1 MEAESL
7 AATCTLAFA
16 VAREGV
22 EAVPPVEPPAPM
34 RSFLYVA
41 TLPKRAMSVA
51 QRVLEDDHEFRQR
64 VIARATER
72 NVGTEGYRWLTEVAG
87 SSSEGSTF
95 SRLADRAE
103 QTSPEQTSPE
113 PAAPEPSVPPM
124 PAPPEVAPVAPVTGA
139 VPPMPTPPSS
149 VPAVPATGA
158 VPPMPAPPSG
168 DSSDDAATADAI
180 EDELANLRSLVDRL
194 ADERTVVRSSV
205 DDLETEVADRRDESS
220 ALTDEIQSL
229 RGDVHAARQA
239 EQVAAEEAAAQA
251 AAERTAADLAAT
263 EMAAADLAAAEQRVA
278 AAESERETL
287 QRTVAR
293 LDAERLDIE
302 ARLQTS
308 EAAVADATAALEA
321 RDADLSA
328 TKARLDQ
335 TMTALDEQRSAAG
348 DAQSAG
354 LAELAEVRSSLEE
367 QIRTTGAELT
377 QTRQAL
383 AAADAELTSVRDEL
397 VASRT
402 QVEELRA
409 ELEAVRSEQA
419 AAVAD
424 VAAAKADAEVAQA
437 QAEAAQ
443 AEAANAQS
451 ESEAARADA
460 EAARADAEAA
470 RAEAEQAE
478 VEAANAAADA
488 AAARA
493 EAATADT
500 DLMSLR
506 ETLSTSERSLTEA
519 NARVTG
525 LEADLAAT
533 NDKLTTAEGIA
544 AQVAFLREELGNAQ
558 NEREELITQLEVS
571 EQARTDIERQLTSVS
586 SQWRD
591 LQMELVKLGEHRAAV
606 ERELEEL
613 LAERQSTMAERAK
626 LFGDLGAQLG
636 RVESERDLLATQL
649 AVTRDHLDGTRAAF
663 AEASEAIS
671 VKLDD
676 TGQRLDVLDADVAGA
691 EDATGRLAA
700 AVSATSSV
708 IDGAAPSSVE
718 AADDAAND
726 EPANAEPANAEAVMG
741 EAVIDDLAP
750 EAEPTEGSVEVD
762 PFLAAPDAPAGATS
776 ELEDTAFGTAEP
788 EAAEPAVDA
797 DDPFA
802 EAGAAVESGVDELQS
817 GWDPFDNDPG
827 FAPAMPGETDLEVAA
842 AAWLPDGTD
851 LTDDLTEGP
860 DGEGESFAAGS
871 EDAADSTVRPE
882 ADSVNL
888 PEADSTDV
896 AEIDE
901 PGEESESERSV
912 PELAADDLDEALS
925 SQGFGAVESTLGDS
939 DSVDAPSPD
948 TDAVR
953 ETDTESGADPSP
965 SAEAPAE
972 AEAPLE
978 ADTDVEDVA
987 VDAGVDLTVADSE
1000 RRRIVVPADVADDTL
1015 AATRFVVGAEDV
1027 VLLIDGD
1034 AVAELGW
1041 PSMDPAA
1048 RREVLVERL
1057 TELAAETGAAP
1068 DLVFDGA
1075 VGDDSELPVSKS
1087 VRVRLTASGIEP
1099 ATALG
1104 ALVDTYPRH
1113 WPVAVITDNSEVGD
1127 DAARRGASLIT
1138 NAHFLDLFLVK

>member
-1 MEAESL
+1 
-7 AATCTLAFA
+7 
-16 VAREGV
+16 
-22 EAVPPVEPPAPM
+22 
-34 RSFLYVA
+34 
-41 TLPKRAMSVA
+41 
-51 QRVLEDDHEFRQR
+51 
-64 VIARATER
+64 
-72 NVGTEGYRWLTEVAG
+72 
-87 SSSEGSTF
+87 
-95 SRLADRAE
+95 
-103 QTSPEQTSPE
+103 
-113 PAAPEPSVPPM
+113 
-124 PAPPEVAPVAPVTGA
+124 
-139 VPPMPTPPSS
+139 
-149 VPAVPATGA
+149 
-158 VPPMPAPPSG
+158 
-168 DSSDDAATADAI
+168 
-180 EDELANLRSLVDRL
+180 
-194 ADERTVVRSSV
+194 
-205 DDLETEVADRRDESS
+205 
-220 ALTDEIQSL
+220 
-229 RGDVHAARQA
+229 
-239 EQVAAEEAAAQA
+239 
-251 AAERTAADLAAT
+251 
-263 EMAAADLAAAEQRVA
+263 
-278 AAESERETL
+278 
-287 QRTVAR
+287 
-293 LDAERLDIE
+293 
-302 ARLQTS
+302 
-308 EAAVADATAALEA
+308 
-321 RDADLSA
+321 
-328 TKARLDQ
+328 
-335 TMTALDEQRSAAG
+335 
-348 DAQSAG
+348 
-354 LAELAEVRSSLEE
+354 
-367 QIRTTGAELT
+367 
-377 QTRQAL
+377 
-383 AAADAELTSVRDEL
+383 
-397 VASRT
+397 
-402 QVEELRA
+402 
-409 ELEAVRSEQA
+409 
-419 AAVAD
+419 
-424 VAAAKADAEVAQA
+424 
-437 QAEAAQ
+437 
-443 AEAANAQS
+443 
-451 ESEAARADA
+451 
-460 EAARADAEAA
+460 
-470 RAEAEQAE
+470 
-478 VEAANAAADA
+478 
-488 AAARA
+488 
-493 EAATADT
+493 
-500 DLMSLR
+500 MSLR

-762 PFLAAPDAPAGATS
+762 PFLAAPDAAAGATS

-827 FAPAMPGETDLEVAA
+827 FAPSMPGETDLEVAA